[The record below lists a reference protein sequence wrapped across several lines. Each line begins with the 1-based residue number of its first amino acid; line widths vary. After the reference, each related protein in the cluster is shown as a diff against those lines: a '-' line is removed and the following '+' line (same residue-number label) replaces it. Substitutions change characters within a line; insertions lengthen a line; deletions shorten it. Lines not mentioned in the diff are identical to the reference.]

1 MLVVDGQSQTRVP
14 KSRATQWLS
23 HLSPRLVPALVPAM
37 KFSIDDLQVIFP
49 YDKIYPGAS
58 IRHRAPSAGT
68 STHART
74 AQSNTRTSA
83 T

>member
-14 KSRATQWLS
+14 KSRATQWVS
-23 HLSPRLVPALVPAM
+23 HPSPRLVPAM

-58 IRHRAPSAGT
+58 TRHRAPSAGT
-68 STHART
+68 STHARA